1 VLSTLR
7 RLSAGLLLAI
17 AISVAGA
24 QPAQAE
30 PLTPLTPAELQY
42 LEKVRAVLTASHN
55 NAAQRSDGELLIDG
69 RYACEKRTSH
79 GMVGQEASLVTPAI
93 TQLAFIYLCPS

>member
-1 VLSTLR
+1 
-7 RLSAGLLLAI
+7 
-17 AISVAGA
+17 
-24 QPAQAE
+24 
-30 PLTPLTPAELQY
+30 
-42 LEKVRAVLTASHN
+42 VLTASHN

>member
-1 VLSTLR
+1 LSTLR
-7 RLSAGLLLAI
+7 WLSAGLLLAI
-17 AISVAGA
+17 AMSVAGA

-42 LEKVRAVLTASHN
+42 LEQVRTVLTVSHN
-55 NAAQRSDGELLIDG
+55 NLSFRSDGELLLDG
-69 RYACEKRTSH
+69 RYACEKRASH